1 MRRKQTGFWLFI
13 LPALFAFVLV
23 VLVPAVKGFYY
34 SFTDW
39 NGIGKNA
46 VFVGM
51 SNYGK
56 LLSDSRFWNSFLFTF
71 VFALCSVICINAV
84 GFGLAVLVTNKIK
97 GANLA
102 RTVFFMPNLIGGILL
117 GFTWQFIFVSIFEA
131 IGKNTGMTWLQGWL
145 SDQKTGFIG
154 MLIVLTWQL
163 AGYMMI
169 IYIAGIQNIPGELIE
184 AAKMDGANSWQLL
197 KKVTIPM
204 VMPSITICTFL
215 TLVAPAFTIGLF
227 LSISDSFK
235 MFDQNLSLT
244 AGGPANSTEMIALN
258 IYNTAFKESKLGQA
272 QAKAVV
278 FLIVVVVISV
288 TQLILSKRK
297 EVEM

>member
-102 RTVFFMPNLIGGILL
+102 RTVFFMPNLIGGIILGYIWQQMINAVLL
-117 GFTWQFIFVSIFEA
+117 KYETTLVANPTYGFWGLIILMNWQMI
-131 IGKNTGMTWLQGWL
+131 
-145 SDQKTGFIG
+145 
-154 MLIVLTWQL
+154 
-163 AGYMMI
+163 GYMMI
-169 IYIAGIQNIPGELIE
+169 IYVAGLQNVPTDLIE
-184 AAKMDGANSWQLL
+184 AAEIDGATSLQTLF
-197 KKVTIPM
+197 KVKIPM
-204 VMPSITICTFL
+204 VMPSITICLFL
-215 TLVAPAFTIGLF
+215 TV
-227 LSISDSFK
+227 SNSFK
-235 MFDQNLSLT
+235 LFDQNLALT
-244 AGGPANSTEMIALN
+244 AGAPSKKTAMLALD
-258 IYNTAFKESKLGQA
+258 IYNTFYGRSGFEGVG
-272 QAKAVV
+272 QAKAVL
-278 FLIVVVVISV
+278 FFIVVAVIALG
-288 TQLILSKRK
+288 QLVLTRRK
-297 EVEM
+297 EVEQ